1 MLKTKHRRL
10 QRKQEECNCFFRKN
24 SCSDLAQL
32 VPKIMKCL
40 IFRLVAVPGLLSL
53 QIDAGVH
60 CQKESCIFYCQA
72 VQLRPI
78 ERLF

>member
-10 QRKQEECNCFFRKN
+10 QRKQEECNYFFQKN

-32 VPKIMKCL
+32 APKIMKCL

-53 QIDAGVH
+53 QIDARFH
-60 CQKESCIFYCQA
+60 CQKESCIFYHQV
-72 VQLRPI
+72 VQLR
-78 ERLF
+78 LVK